1 MAAGAPD
8 IAGEQDLNGIDID
21 KFAKGFADEDSILK
35 PMTFQTTTKA
45 REFRW
50 YQKTAG
56 FLDSTD
62 TTAITLSQIPTS
74 AGSMPVII
82 SPSWTRNTSYVKN
95 FKVESELMAEED
107 LSDNDVD
114 ILGTTIRDLVRAVAN
129 QVDIRIY
136 SVLIE
141 AAAATPTTPAPSN
154 VNTTVSV
161 QDGWDDVVTGNP
173 ILDLLTGN
181 QKIRSNG
188 YKLNNLVAY
197 MNPVEER
204 NLLNYLITV
213 KGSSV
218 TDFASERVVD
228 GMLTRVVGNR
238 IIVSENATTDSV
250 YQFIPGV
257 SLTWKSFK
265 GLSAVSIVE
274 PLIGTKVRVS
284 EEGEATLTDPK
295 SVHAITDTV
304 T

>member
-1 MAAGAPD
+1 MAD
-8 IAGEQDLNGIDID
+8 IPGEQDLNGIDID
-21 KFAKGFADEDSILK
+21 KLAKGFADEDSILK
-35 PMTFQTTTKA
+35 PLCAQTTTKA
-45 REFRW
+45 REMRW
-50 YQKTAG
+50 YSKTAG

-62 TTAITLSQIPTS
+62 TTGITLSQIPTS
-74 AGSMPVII
+74 AGSLPTVVAQ
-82 SPSWTRNTSYVKN
+82 SWTRNTSYVKN
-95 FKVESELMAEED
+95 FKVESELIAEED
-107 LSDNDVD
+107 LRDNDVN

-141 AAAATPTTPAPSN
+141 AAAATPTTPNPTN
-154 VNTTVSV
+154 VNTTAAT
-161 QDGWDDVVTGNP
+161 QDGWDDVATGNP
-173 ILDLLTGN
+173 ILDLLIGN
-181 QKIRSNG
+181 RKIRAQS

-197 MNPVEER
+197 MNPVEEQ

-218 TDFASERVVD
+218 TDFASDRVVD

-238 IIVSENATTDSV
+238 IVVSQNATTDSV

-257 SLTWKSFK
+257 SLTWRSFK
-265 GLSAVSIVE
+265 PLSAVQITE
-274 PLIGTKVRVS
+274 PLIGTKIRVS
-284 EEGEATLTDPK
+284 EEGEAILTDPK